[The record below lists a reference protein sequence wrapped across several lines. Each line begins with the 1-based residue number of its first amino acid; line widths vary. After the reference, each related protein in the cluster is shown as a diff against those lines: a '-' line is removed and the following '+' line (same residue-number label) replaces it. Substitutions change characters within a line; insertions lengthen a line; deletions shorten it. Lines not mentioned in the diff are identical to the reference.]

1 MKYFSAHYLTSFG
14 CSWMQNYIRDIQFCP
29 NDWAAPGRAVE
40 CEKEDIHVN
49 KNRTRRQETVLHGKT
64 IADVVEALIGNNCR
78 H

>member
-1 MKYFSAHYLTSFG
+1 
-14 CSWMQNYIRDIQFCP
+14 MQNYIRDIRFCP

-40 CEKEDIHVN
+40 YEKENIQIN
-49 KNRTRRQETVLHGKT
+49 KKRTRRQESVLHGKT